1 MPQKKDARAG
11 RLSAN
16 DYPNRDA
23 NDNGPSFG
31 FYPGGIKEVDVFH
44 RAGRA
49 RRARELA
56 RARKSP
62 GFDGLA
68 TEGMVFK

>member
-1 MPQKKDARAG
+1 MDARDG
-11 RLSAN
+11 GLSAN
-16 DYPNRDA
+16 DYPIRDA

-31 FYPGGIKEVDVFH
+31 SYPGGIKEVDAFH

-49 RRARELA
+49 RRAGELA
-56 RARKSP
+56 RARKSL